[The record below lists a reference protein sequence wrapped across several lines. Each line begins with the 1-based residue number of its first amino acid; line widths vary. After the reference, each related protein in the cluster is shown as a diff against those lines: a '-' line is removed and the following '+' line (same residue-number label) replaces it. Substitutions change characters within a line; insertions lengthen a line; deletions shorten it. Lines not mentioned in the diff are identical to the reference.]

1 MKLRLRAALAALLLL
16 LLLPAANP
24 ASATTPAADLAAA
37 QARAAAIESV
47 RAQLG
52 SQLATALQTA
62 DRVAQALR
70 ENTAQQNTLK
80 TSIADSDAR
89 ILALED
95 EISKLDVEM
104 EKVGERIRGEKAQIS
119 SLARAIY
126 GQPSSVLLLLVES
139 PSLGD
144 MITRVNDLRSAGKR
158 AQGLKGKL
166 KADLTLLDS
175 DLHKQQAARDEEV
188 KLREQ
193 KVADLAKLLDLQA
206 KQEKAQADLAGQ
218 IEATR
223 YELSRINY
231 QSVSLAQQIADIL
244 QQQESDIIAAA
255 ESSVWSQVQTIHVG
269 IPTGASIGHSTKYRF
284 IWPLPTAV
292 QTQPFGPCT
301 FWFEPPYGNYA
312 HFHTGIDM
320 SSPEGT
326 PVLAADDG
334 VVILAGSSYVNGAL
348 VGYGNYVVIAH
359 TGGLTTLYG
368 HLLRLAVKAGDTIT
382 QGQVVGSEGS
392 SGNSTGAH
400 LHFELR
406 QGNTPIDPAPFLPP
420 GAPSDFR
427 G

>member
-1 MKLRLRAALAALLLL
+1 MRLRAALAALVVL
-16 LLLPAANP
+16 LLLPAATP
-24 ASATTPAADLAAA
+24 ASAAAVPADLAAA
-37 QARAAAIESV
+37 QARAAVIESV

-62 DRVAQALR
+62 DRVAQAMRDNSSQQEVLR
-70 ENTAQQNTLK
+70 G
-80 TSIADSDAR
+80 SIGDSDAK

-95 EISKLDVEM
+95 EISKLDIDM
-104 EKVGERIRGEKAQIS
+104 ENVKTRIRGEKAQIS

-126 GQPSSVLLLLVES
+126 AQPSSVLLLLVES

-144 MITRVNDLRSAGKR
+144 MITRVNDLRSAGSR
-158 AQGLKGKL
+158 AQALKTKMKL
-166 KADLTLLDS
+166 DLAQIDADLK
-175 DLHKQQAARDEEV
+175 KQQDAQAEQV

-193 KVADLAKLLDLQA
+193 KVADLARLQDLQA
-206 KQEKAQADLAGQ
+206 KQEKAQADLAQQ
-218 IEATR
+218 IGATR

-231 QSVSLAQQIADIL
+231 QSATVAQQIADIL

-255 ESSVWSQVQTIHVG
+255 ESSVWSQVGTIHPVG
-269 IPTGASIGHSTKYRF
+269 LPGGTSAGHSTKYRF

-292 QTQPFGPCT
+292 ETQPFGPCS
-301 FWFEPPYGNYA
+301 FWFEPPYGGFA

-320 SSPEGT
+320 SSPEGS

-334 VVILAGSSYVNGAL
+334 VVILSGSSYVNGVL
-348 VGYGNYVVIAH
+348 VGYGNFVVVAH

-368 HLLRLAVKAGDTIT
+368 HLLRLVVRVGDTIT
-382 QGQVVGSEGS
+382 QGQVVGLEGS
-392 SGNSTGAH
+392 TGNSTGAH

-406 QGNTPIDPAPFLPP
+406 QGTAPIDPAPFLPP
-420 GAPSDFR
+420 GGPSDFR

>member
-1 MKLRLRAALAALLLL
+1 MSLRLRAAIAALLLL
-16 LLLPAANP
+16 LLLPAATP
-24 ASATTPAADLAAA
+24 AS
-37 QARAAAIESV
+37 AAIESV

-80 TSIADSDAR
+80 ASIADSDAR

-95 EISKLDVEM
+95 EISKLDVEI

-166 KADLTLLDS
+166 KADLILLDS
-175 DLHKQQAARDEEV
+175 DLHKQQAARDEQV

-193 KVADLAKLLDLQA
+193 KIADLAKLQDLQA
-206 KQEKAQADLAGQ
+206 KQEKAQADLANQ
-218 IEATR
+218 IGATR

-231 QSVSLAQQIADIL
+231 QSVALSQQIADIL

-269 IPTGASIGHSTKYRF
+269 IPTGASIGHSSKYRF
-284 IWPLPTAV
+284 IWPLPTSV

-334 VVILAGSSYVNGAL
+334 VVILAGGSYVNGAL

-368 HLLRLAVKAGDTIT
+368 HLLRLAVKAGDTIN

-392 SGNSTGAH
+392 TGNSTGAH

-406 QGNTPIDPAPFLPP
+406 QGNAPIDPAPFLPP
-420 GAPSDFR
+420 GAPSYFR

>member
-1 MKLRLRAALAALLLL
+1 MRLRAALAALVVL
-16 LLLPAANP
+16 LLLPAATP
-24 ASATTPAADLAAA
+24 ASAAAVPADLAAA
-37 QARAAAIESV
+37 QARAAVIESV

-62 DRVAQALR
+62 DRVAQAMRDNSFQQEVLR
-70 ENTAQQNTLK
+70 G
-80 TSIADSDAR
+80 SIADSDAK

-95 EISKLDVEM
+95 EISKLDIDM
-104 EKVGERIRGEKAQIS
+104 ENVKTRIRGEKAQIS

-126 GQPSSVLLLLVES
+126 AQPSSVLLLLVES

-144 MITRVNDLRSAGKR
+144 MITRVNDLRSAGSR
-158 AQGLKGKL
+158 AQALKTKMKL
-166 KADLTLLDS
+166 DLAQIDADLK
-175 DLHKQQAARDEEV
+175 KQQDAQAEQV

-193 KVADLAKLLDLQA
+193 KVADLARLQDLQA
-206 KQEKAQADLAGQ
+206 KQEKAQADLAQQ
-218 IEATR
+218 IGATR

-231 QSVSLAQQIADIL
+231 QSATVAQQIADIL

-255 ESSVWSQVQTIHVG
+255 ESSVWSQVGTIHPVG
-269 IPTGASIGHSTKYRF
+269 LPGGTSAGHSTKYRF

-292 QTQPFGPCT
+292 ETQPFGPCS
-301 FWFEPPYGNYA
+301 FWFEPPYGGFA

-320 SSPEGT
+320 SSPEGS

-334 VVILAGSSYVNGAL
+334 VVILSGSSYVNGVL
-348 VGYGNYVVIAH
+348 VGYGNFVVVAH

-368 HLLRLAVKAGDTIT
+368 HLLRLVVRVGDTIT
-382 QGQVVGSEGS
+382 QGQVVGLEGS
-392 SGNSTGAH
+392 TGNSTGAH

-406 QGNTPIDPAPFLPP
+406 QGTAPIDPAPFLPP
-420 GAPSDFR
+420 GGPSDFR